1 MLSLLYCFTTFLFVY
16 LKILLTLYRKI
27 QLVSINLM
35 HVSWPNNEQYSY
47 IIFINLGLL
56 IFTYTHIF
64 SLKINI
70 SVLSQ
75 NKLTLIKSNLKVP

>member
-1 MLSLLYCFTTFLFVY
+1 M
-16 LKILLTLYRKI
+16 LTLYRKI

-35 HVSWPNNEQYSY
+35 HVSWPNNEQY
-47 IIFINLGLL
+47 IFINLGLL
-56 IFTYTHIF
+56 IFTYTNIF

>member
-1 MLSLLYCFTTFLFVY
+1 
-16 LKILLTLYRKI
+16 
-27 QLVSINLM
+27 M

-56 IFTYTHIF
+56 IFTYTNIF